1 MVERRMKQNMMAVDI
16 QVLLEN
22 ESSQVLID
30 GATRRNIPFAA
41 VINQQNEVHQSIT
54 INILH
59 GTPQGEWI
67 L

>member
-1 MVERRMKQNMMAVDI
+1 
-16 QVLLEN
+16 
-22 ESSQVLID
+22 
-30 GATRRNIPFAA
+30 

-67 L
+67 LWRGGN